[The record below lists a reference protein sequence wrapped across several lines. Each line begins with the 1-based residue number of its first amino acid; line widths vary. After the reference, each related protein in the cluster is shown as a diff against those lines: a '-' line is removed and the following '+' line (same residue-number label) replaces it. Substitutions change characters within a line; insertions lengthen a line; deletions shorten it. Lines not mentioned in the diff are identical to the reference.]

1 MEKSRLR
8 DQNGTPGR
16 VGEEGEAVVEVVD
29 VEVDEEVVVD
39 DEVEELA
46 APLPGNKIP
55 GVLSSP
61 NTGTRKAA
69 HNRRANSIGEG
80 GHFDL
85 ALVQVQVEATGLDE
99 EAAEAVI
106 GEGPST
112 LSHQSHSISFDTI
125 LLPPPPVSQ
134 LSSHVQILPVPVS
147 LPQTLSSPFPS
158 HVGYLPFVV

>member
-1 MEKSRLR
+1 MKKSRLR

-16 VGEEGEAVVEVVD
+16 VGEEEVAVVEIVD
-29 VEVDEEVVVD
+29 VEVEEVVVD

-55 GVLSSP
+55 SVLSSF

-69 HNRRANSIGEG
+69 HSRRANAIGEG
-80 GHFDL
+80 GQFDL
-85 ALVQVQVEATGLDE
+85 ALAGLDE
-99 EAAEAVI
+99 EAAEAVKS
-106 GEGPST
+106 EKEEEHPPT

-125 LLPPPPVSQ
+125 FLPPPSVSQ
-134 LSSHVQILPVPVS
+134 HSSHVQILPVPVS

-158 HVGYLPFVV
+158 HVVGYLPFVV